1 MKTCK
6 YKIYKKK
13 RENLYIDAGFYRGS
27 EMKYDLIR
35 RCNARRRVGPP
46 PCYGD
51 DAARL
56 IYDTKPLRL
65 WRKKFIRGFLHT
77 IKMRDLNISSFIL
90 LPFLYFL
97 SLSGIEFF
105 LNTPP

>member
-1 MKTCK
+1 
-6 YKIYKKK
+6 
-13 RENLYIDAGFYRGS
+13 
-27 EMKYDLIR
+27 MKYDLIR
-35 RCNARRRVGPP
+35 RCNARRRAGPP

-77 IKMRDLNISSFIL
+77 IKMRDLNISSIFL
-90 LPFLYFL
+90 LPFFNIFSL

-105 LNTPP
+105 EKYTAVGSEREIGVKRKINSVIHQKR